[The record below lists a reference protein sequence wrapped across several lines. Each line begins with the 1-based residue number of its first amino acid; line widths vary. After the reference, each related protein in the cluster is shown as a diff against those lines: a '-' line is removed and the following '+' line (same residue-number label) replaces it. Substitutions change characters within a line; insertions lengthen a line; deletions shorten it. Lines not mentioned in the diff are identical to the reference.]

1 MMDNLGNFPIIEFCE
16 KYNINWFPIILNV
29 YQDTDG
35 TWKKDLMSIKHE
47 AYANK
52 RPKQT
57 DFATLSAEQ
66 IKARQ
71 EILKIEK
78 FQNICQHIAMDTS
91 KIHHIDIDTAEYD
104 KGYDKIAELSPWFG
118 STTKLYGKHI
128 LICDKAFIPTSKR
141 MQFKNGEDGGVELL
155 CGQWSYCPIDVVL
168 NNSNKDVLE
177 LTHLEKMIDDKS
189 QKTKKIEIPIA
200 QPVVEEVVQVKQ
212 ETNNDN
218 EKFVNMCLSEG
229 MFKDQSISYDNWIKF
244 GFALKNC
251 FGDSG
256 LVLFDRFSQ
265 MCPEKYNQSNVK
277 KYWDCLHD
285 NSKKPITIKYIYKLA
300 KTEDSKKFKDILM
313 KTKSDSNNYADNDNE
328 CADIIMKK
336 LDDTIVYTKSQL
348 FIKEK
353 NVWLNGMTKVR
364 DFLHEYVMKFPIF
377 KFVGEIPVKKWA
389 DYHPAMN
396 VVNTIICKIK
406 NHHCDDVYM
415 KFHTTTKNRICFLDG
430 VLDCVQKKFYTWN
443 EIDFEYYSVVQIQR
457 NFKSYFDNPDKEL
470 KNTIMKNI
478 LKPLFGDKTE
488 LFLQLFARAI
498 TGNYEDKNWLSYV
511 GNRDCG
517 KGVLFALLK
526 SFEGYINEFG
536 TDNILCGRENVK
548 PITPKELYWLLDLE
562 FVRFAM
568 PQETPSEGFKINSK
582 MIKSVCSGGDSLK
595 ARRNYDTHDT
605 DFILECFIAIFG
617 NHHLD
622 CTDKDADERRFPI
635 TNVIQ
640 FKSKEEIDQMKTA
653 NILPIDVIN
662 KTYFL
667 KDDTIKDKAS
677 SVEYRNAFVML
688 VLDHLKDKAPINIKS
703 SDEEDDTLLVE
714 IYKNLNIT
722 NNQEDIVIASDLKSL
737 FKFPMPKVKIE
748 LKALGIQYKKST
760 KGDDTRNKYCFYGIK
775 IKEEE

>member
-1 MMDNLGNFPIIEFCE
+1 MPQSLGESQIVEFCE
-16 KYNINWFPIILNV
+16 KHSIPWFPIYLNV
-29 YQDTDG
+29 YQNPDG
-35 TWKKDLMSIKHE
+35 SWNKDLMKITHIS
-47 AYANK
+47 YNNK
-52 RPKQT
+52 KPKQT
-57 DFATLSAEQ
+57 DFNTLSIEE

-71 EILKIEK
+71 KILLIEK
-78 FQNICQHIAMDTS
+78 FKNICEHIAIDTS
-91 KIHHIDIDTAEYD
+91 KMFHIDIDIEDYD
-104 KGYDKIAELSPWFG
+104 EGYDKIAELAPWFA
-118 STTKLYGKHI
+118 STTKSYGKHI
-128 LICDKAFIPTSKR
+128 FIRDDSFIPTSKR
-141 MQFKNGEDGGVELL
+141 IQLKNGEIGGVELL

-168 NNSNKDVLE
+168 NNSEKDVLE
-177 LTHLEKMIDDKS
+177 FVNLNEIIIT
-189 QKTKKIEIPIA
+189 KTKKIEIPIA
-200 QPVVEEVVQVKQ
+200 EPVLENTEPIVQD
-212 ETNNDN
+212 TTDDDL
-218 EKFVNMCLSEG
+218 KFVNMCLSEG
-229 MFKDQSISYDNWIKF
+229 LFKEQSIKYDDWIKF
-244 GFALKNC
+244 GFALKNR
-251 FGDSG
+251 FSNDGY
-256 LVLFDRFSQ
+256 VLFDKFSQ
-265 MCPEKYNQSNVK
+265 MCSEKYNKSNVK
-277 KYWDCLHD
+277 KFWDCLHD
-285 NSKKPITIKYIYKLA
+285 TNKKPITIKYIYKLA
-300 KTEDSKKFKDILM
+300 KTENSKLFKEILM
-313 KTKSDSNNYADNDNE
+313 KTKTDTNNYADNDNE
-328 CADIIMKK
+328 CADIILKA
-336 LDDTIVYTKSQL
+336 LEGQLIFTKSQI
-348 FIKEK
+348 FIKK
-353 NVWLNGMTKVR
+353 NNIWLNGIGKVR
-364 DFLHEYVMKFPIF
+364 DYLHELIMNFPVF
-377 KFVGEIPVKKWA
+377 KFVGETAVKKWA

-406 NHHCDDVYM
+406 NNPQDEIYI

-430 VLDCVQKKFYTWN
+430 VMDCSNKKFYTWE
-443 EIDFEYYSVVQIQR
+443 EIDFEYFSVVQIQR
-457 NFKSYFDNPDKEL
+457 PFKSYFDNPDKEL
-470 KNTIMKNI
+470 KNTIMKDI
-478 LKPLFGDKTE
+478 LKPLFADKTE

-498 TGNYEDKNWLSYV
+498 TGNYQDKNWMSYV

-548 PITPKELYWLLDLE
+548 PITPKELYWLLELE

-640 FKSKEEIDQMKTA
+640 FKSKEEIELMKKA
-653 NILPIDVIN
+653 NIVPIDVIN

-677 SVEYRNAFVML
+677 SIEYKNAFVML

-722 NNQEDIVIASDLKSL
+722 NLESDIVLGSDLKSL
-737 FKFPMPKVKIE
+737 FKFPMKKVQIE
-748 LKALGIQYKKST
+748 LKALGVQYKKYL
-760 KGDDTRNKYCFYGIK
+760 KRDDTGWRDKYCFYGIK
-775 IKEEE
+775 IKE

>member
-1 MMDNLGNFPIIEFCE
+1 MAECLGKFPIIEFCE
-16 KYNINWFPIILNV
+16 KHDIPWFPIHLNV
-29 YQDTDG
+29 YQNEDG
-35 TWKKDLMSIKHE
+35 SWSKELMTIKHPL
-47 AYANK
+47 YNNK

-57 DFATLSAEQ
+57 DFNTLSIDE

-71 EILKIEK
+71 SILEETK
-78 FQNICQHIAMDTS
+78 FQNICEHIAMDTS
-91 KIHHIDIDTAEYD
+91 KIYHIDIDIENYD
-104 KGYDKIAELSPWFG
+104 EGYNELASITPWFG
-118 STTKLYGKHI
+118 STTKSYGKHI
-128 LICDKAFIPTSKR
+128 LVKNKSFNPSSKR
-141 MQFKNGEDGGVELL
+141 MQLINGDVGGVELL
-155 CGQWSYCPIDVVL
+155 SGQWSYCPIDVVL
-168 NNSNKDVLE
+168 NNSDLNIIE
-177 LTHLEKMIDDKS
+177 LSSLPNLLQQKEKP
-189 QKTKKIEIPIA
+189 KKQIEIPIA
-200 QPVVEEVVQVKQ
+200 EPIVESSESIVQDS
-212 ETNNDN
+212 TDNDL
-218 EKFVNMCLSEG
+218 KFVNMCLSEG
-229 MFKDQSISYDNWIKF
+229 LFKEQSIKYDDWIKF
-244 GFALKNC
+244 GFALKNR
-251 FGDSG
+251 FNDDGY
-256 LVLFDRFSQ
+256 VLFDKFSQ
-265 MCPEKYNQSNVK
+265 MCSEKYNKSNVK
-277 KYWDCLHD
+277 KFWDCLHD
-285 NSKKPITIKYIYKLA
+285 TNKKPITIKYIYKLA
-300 KTEDSKKFKDILM
+300 KTEDAKKFKEILM

-328 CADIIMKK
+328 CADIILKS
-336 LDDTIVYTKSQL
+336 LEGQLIFTKSQL
-348 FIKEK
+348 FIKK
-353 NVWLNGMTKVR
+353 NNIWLNGIGKVR
-364 DFLHEYVMKFPIF
+364 DYLHELIMNFPVF
-377 KFVGEIPVKKWA
+377 KFIGETAVKKWA

-406 NHHCDDVYM
+406 NKPQDEIYM
-415 KFHTTTKNRICFLDG
+415 KFHTTTKNKICFLDG
-430 VLDCVQKKFYTWN
+430 VLNCINKKFYTWQ

-457 NFKSYFDNPDKEL
+457 PFKSYFDNPDIEL

-498 TGNYEDKNWLSYV
+498 TGNYQDKNWMSYV

-548 PITPKELYWLLDLE
+548 PITPKELYWLLELE

-640 FKSKEEIDQMKTA
+640 FKSKEEIEQMKKA
-653 NILPIDVIN
+653 NILPLDVIN

-667 KDDTIKDKAS
+667 KDDTIKDKVS
-677 SVEYRNAFVML
+677 SVEYKNAFVML
-688 VLDHLKDKAPINIKS
+688 VLDYLKDKAPINIKS
-703 SDEEDDTLLVE
+703 TDEEDDTLLVE

-722 NNQEDIVIASDLKSL
+722 NSQEDIVIASDLKSL
-737 FKFPMPKVKIE
+737 FKFPMPKVVIE
-748 LKALGIQYKKST
+748 LKALGIQYKKNKSR
-760 KGDDTRNKYCFYGIK
+760 DDPDKRDKMCFYGIK
-775 IKEEE
+775 IKE